1 MTESTHVVFID
12 GDWLSVGTRQGRIP
26 LTYPRLMAFFKR
38 RFGDDV
44 AVHMYLSTTPK
55 GQGTARLAGT
65 LAELGIALHV
75 VSMDGRGK
83 SNIDMQLAMD
93 AMALP
98 ARTTSF
104 ALVSGDSGFVPL
116 LRQMRQSGRR
126 TILISF
132 PLMLSTL
139 LRDAADDFINLETVV
154 AANAAAGP
162 QRDTGPTARQASH
175 RPPSQVLVDK
185 GEHLKP
191 YLLIRKL
198 LVAARNEVG
207 IIDPY
212 IGVELFELLACLGKQ
227 VGVTMIT
234 DQRHL
239 PPDLGALVARCR
251 KEGRRL
257 RVYSS
262 RDIHDR
268 YLRIDDDWWH
278 SGHSFKDLGSR
289 VSHVT
294 HVNAH
299 MRTAMQQI
307 ERRALEGGI
316 ELCPAAPS

>member
-1 MTESTHVVFID
+1 MAAVERAEPRNPRRYPGKPIAIGFGAFLIVATV
-12 GDWLSVGTRQGRIP
+12 
-26 LTYPRLMAFFKR
+26 LTSYF
-38 RFGDDV
+38 
-44 AVHMYLSTTPK
+44 
-55 GQGTARLAGT
+55 
-65 LAELGIALHV
+65 
-75 VSMDGRGK
+75 
-83 SNIDMQLAMD
+83 
-93 AMALP
+93 
-98 ARTTSF
+98 
-104 ALVSGDSGFVPL
+104 
-116 LRQMRQSGRR
+116 
-126 TILISF
+126 
-132 PLMLSTL
+132 
-139 LRDAADDFINLETVV
+139 
-154 AANAAAGP
+154 
-162 QRDTGPTARQASH
+162 
-175 RPPSQVLVDK
+175 
-185 GEHLKP
+185 
-191 YLLIRKL
+191 
-198 LVAARNEVG
+198 AARNEVG